1 MNKNSKSR
9 NGFIHLYNPKKE
21 GLGSYDVHYIN
32 AYKKDKNQKKFKTK
46 GINEL
51 EKGLIKALLEKYKPK
66 SPHNIET
73 LNTKKLKRRVA

>member
-32 AYKKDKNQKKFKTK
+32 AYKKDKNLK
-46 GINEL
+46 NEL
-51 EKGLIKALLEKYKPK
+51 KEKGKERYAAWFHSSEAYQ
-66 SPHNIET
+66 N
-73 LNTKKLKRRVA
+73 

>member
-32 AYKKDKNQKKFKTK
+32 AYKKDKILKDN
-46 GINEL
+46 
-51 EKGLIKALLEKYKPK
+51 IKNSDSERYA
-66 SPHNIET
+66 
-73 LNTKKLKRRVA
+73 A

>member
-32 AYKKDKNQKKFKTK
+32 AYKKENNHKNNSQESDRERYAAWFH
-46 GINEL
+46 
-51 EKGLIKALLEKYKPK
+51 LLEVFQ
-66 SPHNIET
+66 S
-73 LNTKKLKRRVA
+73 